1 MELVTNLKR
10 SRVKEKEKEATP
22 VPDNGTLVIDMHGH
36 VLRSVLRVSLSWLFR
51 YHHTSFIKASVVLQV
66 VSLIYLYFIN

>member
-10 SRVKEKEKEATP
+10 SRVEEKEATP
-22 VPDNGTLVIDMHGH
+22 VPDNGTLVIDMHGR
-36 VLRSVLRVSLSWLFR
+36 VFRSVLRVSLSWLFR